1 MTRILIE
8 IPRVG
13 LVMETARVVRW
24 LKEIGD
30 SVAPGEPMLEVETE
44 KSIVEIEAS
53 SAGRLVE
60 ILALPDQEVAIGAPI
75 AWLEDGEVLEAA
87 EVPSMPV
94 PATAVTAVGP
104 EPVPASRDALAA
116 DGNRQRSSPA
126 ARKLAAEHGIELSR
140 IRGTGPGG
148 RIQLEDVQALTQPG
162 AATASAPGAL
172 ALSPMR
178 RAVAR
183 AMTLS
188 NATVPQFTVSRS
200 VDWTEVLSVQTS
212 LSADSAPGA
221 ARVSINDFLLQALA
235 RALIA
240 FPSMNSVF
248 AGHPDAPEARIV
260 PAAGANI
267 GLVVA
272 VAQGMLVP
280 VLSGVQSLGLRELA
294 RRRTDLVARA
304 REGRLHQENAGG
316 ATFTISNM
324 GTGGPDR
331 FTAMLNPPES
341 GILAVGRMRDMPV
354 ARDRS
359 VVVRPCSDLTL
370 TLDHRVADGKMGSDF
385 LARLVNILEDQ
396 EWLI

>member
-13 LVMETARVVRW
+13 LVMETARVLRW
-24 LKEIGD
+24 LKDIGD
-30 SVAPGEPMLEVETE
+30 TVVSGEPLLEVETE
-44 KSIVEIEAS
+44 KTTVEIEAS
-53 SAGRLVE
+53 STGKLVE
-60 ILALPDQEVAIGAPI
+60 ILAVPEQEVAIGAAI
-75 AWLEDGEVLEAA
+75 AWLEDGQAEALPATPAAVTTAEAA
-87 EVPSMPV
+87 PEAA
-94 PATAVTAVGP
+94 PA
-104 EPVPASRDALAA
+104 PASRESIAA

-126 ARKLAAEHGIELSR
+126 ARRLAANHGIELSS

-148 RIQLEDVQALTQPG
+148 RIQLEDVEALAAQAQG
-162 AATASAPGAL
+162 AAAAAPEAVP
-172 ALSPMR
+172 LSPMR

-200 VDWTEVLSVQTS
+200 VDWTEVLSLQSS
-212 LSADSAPGA
+212 LAADSPPGA
-221 ARVSINDFLLQALA
+221 ARLSINDFLLQALA
-235 RALIA
+235 LTLVA
-240 FPSMNSVF
+240 FPSMNGVF
-248 AGHPDAPEARIV
+248 AGHPDAPDARIV

-272 VAQGMLVP
+272 VAGGMLVP
-280 VLSGVQSLGLRELA
+280 VLSGVESLGLRELA
-294 RRRTDLVARA
+294 CRRSDLVARA
-304 REGRLHQENAGG
+304 RDGRLRQEDASG
-316 ATFTISNM
+316 ATFSISNM

-370 TLDHRVADGKMGSDF
+370 TLDHRVADGKLGSDF
-385 LARLVNILEDQ
+385 LARLTNILEQ
-396 EWLI
+396 HEWLI

>member
-13 LVMETARVVRW
+13 LVMETARVLRW
-24 LKEIGD
+24 LKDIGD
-30 SVAPGEPMLEVETE
+30 TVVSGEPLLEVETE
-44 KSIVEIEAS
+44 KAIVEIEAS

-60 ILALPDQEVAIGAPI
+60 ILAVPEQEVAIGAAI
-75 AWLEDGEVLEAA
+75 AWLEDGQAEAMPAAPATVTAPEAA
-87 EVPSMPV
+87 
-94 PATAVTAVGP
+94 PA
-104 EPVPASRDALAA
+104 PASRDSIAA
-116 DGNRQRSSPA
+116 DANRQRSSPA
-126 ARKLAAEHGIELSR
+126 ARKLAANRGIELSG

-148 RIQLEDVQALTQPG
+148 RIQLEDVQALAAQAQG
-162 AATASAPGAL
+162 AAASAPESVP
-172 ALSPMR
+172 LSPMR

-200 VDWTEVLSVQTS
+200 VDWTEVLSVQSS
-212 LSADSAPGA
+212 LAADSPPGA
-221 ARVSINDFLLQALA
+221 ARLSINDFLLQALA
-235 RALIA
+235 LALIA
-240 FPSMNSVF
+240 FPSMNGVF
-248 AGHPDAPEARIV
+248 AGHPDAPDARIV

-272 VAQGMLVP
+272 VAGGMLVP
-280 VLSGVQSLGLRELA
+280 VLSGVESLGLRELA

-304 REGRLHQENAGG
+304 RDGRLRQEDASG

-385 LARLVNILEDQ
+385 LARLANILEEQ

>member
-24 LKEIGD
+24 LKDTGD
-30 SVAPGEPMLEVETE
+30 TVAAGEPLLEVETE

-53 SAGRLVE
+53 STGRLVE
-60 ILALPDQEVAIGAPI
+60 ILAVPDQEVAIGAAI
-75 AWLEDGEVLEAA
+75 AWLEDGEAVQDGDI
-87 EVPSMPV
+87 PSMPV
-94 PATAVTAVGP
+94 PAAAVAAAAP
-104 EPVPASRDALAA
+104 EPLPASRDAITA

-126 ARKLAAEHGIELSR
+126 ARKLAAEHGIELGD

-148 RIQLEDVQALTQPG
+148 RIQLEDVQALTRARG
-162 AATASAPGAL
+162 AAATAPGSVP
-172 ALSPMR
+172 LSPMR

-200 VDWTEVLSVQTS
+200 VDWTEVLSVQSS
-212 LSADSAPGA
+212 LAAELPPGA
-221 ARVSINDFLLQALA
+221 ARLSINDFLLQALA

-240 FPSMNSVF
+240 FPSMNGVF
-248 AGHPDAPEARIV
+248 AGHPDAPDARIV
-260 PAAGANI
+260 AASGANI
-267 GLVVA
+267 GLVIA
-272 VAQGMLVP
+272 VADGMLVP
-280 VLSGVQSLGLRELA
+280 VLSGVESLGLRELA
-294 RRRTDLVARA
+294 RRRTELVGRA
-304 REGRLHQENAGG
+304 REGRLRQEDAGG
-316 ATFTISNM
+316 ATFTVSNI
-324 GTGGPDR
+324 GTDGPDR

-341 GILAVGRMRDMPV
+341 GILAVGRMRDVPV
-354 ARDRS
+354 ARGGS

-385 LARLVNILEDQ
+385 LARLVNTLEGR

>member
-1 MTRILIE
+1 MARILVE

-30 SVAPGEPMLEVETE
+30 TVVSGEPLLEVETE

-53 SAGRLVE
+53 SNGRLVE
-60 ILALPDQEVAIGAPI
+60 IVAAPEQEVVIGAAI
-75 AWLEDGEVLEAA
+75 AWLEDGEAEAA
-87 EVPSMPV
+87 PEA
-94 PATAVTAVGP
+94 PAAVAAAGTDAA
-104 EPVPASRDALAA
+104 PASRAA
-116 DGNRQRSSPA
+116 PAVDENRQRSSPA
-126 ARKLAAEHGIELSR
+126 ARKLAAQQGIELSR

-148 RIQLEDVQALTQPG
+148 RIQLEDVQALATLSQG
-162 AATASAPGAL
+162 AAAAAPEAAS
-172 ALSPMR
+172 LSPMR

-200 VDWTEVLSVQTS
+200 VDWTEVLSVQDALAAES
-212 LSADSAPGA
+212 QRAAP
-221 ARVSINDFLLQALA
+221 RLSINDFLLQAVA

-240 FPSMNSVF
+240 FPAVNGVF
-248 AGHPDAPEARIV
+248 AGHPDGPDARIV

-272 VAQGMLVP
+272 VGDGMLVP
-280 VLSGVQSLGLRELA
+280 VLQGVERLGLRELA
-294 RRRTDLVARA
+294 ERRTDLVARA
-304 REGRLHQENAGG
+304 REGRLRQEDAND

-324 GTGGPDR
+324 GSGGPDR
-331 FTAMLNPPES
+331 FTAMLNPPQS
-341 GILAVGRMRDMPV
+341 GILAVGRVRDVPV

-359 VVVRPCSDLTL
+359 VAIRPCSDLTL

-385 LARLVNILEDQ
+385 LARLANILESRD
-396 EWLI
+396 WKI

>member
-24 LKEIGD
+24 LKEVGD
-30 SVAPGEPMLEVETE
+30 TVVLGEPLLEVETE

-60 ILALPDQEVAIGAPI
+60 IVALPEQEVVIGAAI
-75 AWLEDGEVLEAA
+75 AWLEDDQAESLAPAA
-87 EVPSMPV
+87 PAAVPSPQAAAAA
-94 PATAVTAVGP
+94 ATRVVAP
-104 EPVPASRDALAA
+104 AA
-116 DGNRQRSSPA
+116 DENRQRSSPA

-148 RIQLEDVQALTQPG
+148 RIQLEDVQGLAAQ
-162 AATASAPGAL
+162 AQCATASASEAA

-200 VDWTEVLSVQTS
+200 VDWTEVLSVQS
-212 LSADSAPGA
+212 PLGAQSPPGSP
-221 ARVSINDFLLQALA
+221 RLSINDFLLQAVA
-235 RALIA
+235 RALMA
-240 FPSMNSVF
+240 FPSLNGVF
-248 AGHPDAPEARIV
+248 TGHPDAPDARIV
-260 PAAGANI
+260 AATGANI

-272 VAQGMLVP
+272 VDQGMLVP
-280 VLSGVQSLGLRELA
+280 VLHGVERLGLRELA
-294 RRRTDLVARA
+294 SRRTDLVAHA
-304 REGRLHQENAGG
+304 REGRLRQQDTSG
-316 ATFTISNM
+316 ATFTLSNM
-324 GTGGPDR
+324 GTAGPDR

-341 GILAVGRMRDMPV
+341 GILAVGRKRDIPV
-354 ARDRS
+354 ARDGS
-359 VVVRPCSDLTL
+359 VVVRPVSDLTL

-385 LARLVNILEDQ
+385 LAELARILEGR
-396 EWLI
+396 EWQV